1 MSELIIN
8 RGRGPEI
15 AGTRITVYCIMDY
28 VREGI
33 DARQIAAELRLSAA
47 QVASAIEYIHAHEAE
62 LAEAYEQIVNRDR
75 SNPAR
80 VEAGRAKSIE
90 ELQQRLLARRA
101 KSAAHAD
108 RQ

>member
-1 MSELIIN
+1 MSEMIID

-28 VREGI
+28 IRDGI
-33 DARQIAAELRLSAA
+33 DSPQIATELRLSAD
-47 QVASAIEYIHAHEAE
+47 QVVAAIEYIHAHGADLSAE
-62 LAEAYEQIVNRDR
+62 YNRIVNRDR
-75 SNPAR
+75 SNPAW
-80 VEAGRAKSIE
+80 VETGRAKSIE

>member
-1 MSELIIN
+1 MSELIID

-28 VREGI
+28 IREGI
-33 DARQIAAELRLSAA
+33 DPREIASELRLSAE
-47 QVASAIEYIHAHEAE
+47 QVASAIEYIRVHEAE
-62 LAEAYEQIVNRDR
+62 LSDEYERIVNRDR
-75 SNPAR
+75 SNPAW